1 MTIYEKALENTD
13 AIITSRE
20 ITEFELLFEVGK
32 DKRKFRVM
40 LDKME
45 DKGTNV
51 SAGTGMNL

>member
-1 MTIYEKALENTD
+1 MTIYEKTLENTD

-20 ITEFELLFEVGK
+20 ITELELLFEVGK
-32 DKRKFRVM
+32 DKREFRVM